1 MHNPTG
7 LFNKIKPLCT
17 ALFKSHAPTD
27 VLAALYRI
35 LKDAPSTAFTPS
47 LIEYTFFPISH
58 LLRKPPIPNH
68 LLEQIFLCLSVLSA
82 HWDLSDSPGVWTQ
95 LVVLCNLAQ
104 GRDEETCY
112 AAALTLRALF
122 QPDPND
128 LDPKT
133 IPILGN
139 TLDAVLG
146 YTLSPH
152 HSLQVVSLEVLHR
165 ITDAYFP
172 SSHVP
177 AVLPGVVSKMVR
189 VAMADKATSQV
200 ITLALKVLED
210 ILERGVGDQVCIQSG
225 ALRDYTS
232 LDDLVSSPSPPS
244 SSAQSIEPQRTPTW
258 LNATSPQVHVSLI
271 SLSPLASNPN
281 PLTRLALVNLCAK
294 LTQTCGQSLENTQ
307 PVLVTHLLL
316 LAYPAL
322 QGPTP
327 TPPEDAQRALESLS
341 WVNVQVVAGIVS
353 RALSLLP
360 HRLSQVHESTASSLA
375 RQLVSACHVL
385 PASTIGALLGPGGGV
400 EKWGAMLLSV
410 VRFEVGERRVVP
422 LVALDAGQVVE
433 EEDESGVFT
442 LQGLDTMTTRHISSV
457 FTALGKKAG
466 DQGVY
471 AIEWFVGAGVGG
483 SVAGLWCALWLLR
496 GQYQEQVQSRKGPSK
511 RLVKATKWIAKTLS
525 EMWDDRFLPP
535 SPDPASGAEEAG
547 QERERLEVTEYVK
560 GLNPLTTLLDRP
572 FANSTVRS
580 ARLEETRNV
589 HAHLAIRLI
598 ATCHTILARIPTTT
612 LSTQTYPATHT
623 TNPSVTLLQY
633 TIYPL
638 LVENKGL
645 GEVSTALGY
654 ASVENMLLAN
664 FDYALESVARRV
676 SVFGVYAAGVYRYSA
691 PPSSVPESMSPT
703 VTSGPSVSIQALE
716 TLRTLVRLVGS
727 QIVSRASDVL
737 DECFDRLDDFHGYE
751 VVVGALVGV
760 LAEVVNVVGKEDDG
774 TARDHE
780 RETGHGEE
788 NAQGQE
794 QVWEGFLKWWKDR
807 GKEREEWEF
816 DLGEDDKGKDKDKD
830 KNEGE
835 DDEEPMS
842 SDPLPLPPTQSLTR
856 QIISRCTYFL
866 THPSPYIRAQILTL
880 LTTAAPTLRASAL
893 LPTIHASWPFILNR
907 MGDSQVWVVKACVGL
922 IETLVECVGDFMARR
937 VWEDVWPRFE
947 KMLSAQAD
955 RTIARRSGPV
965 RAYGSYETYG
975 ARALSDVHV
984 SILRTLAKAVE
995 HVEPSDQA
1003 VWTLLL
1009 LARRFLSRRVKGGG
1023 WGERKQEVYEAAVGM
1038 YKAVGKRNPD
1048 VVWLVLEGTKGG
1060 EGLPRFLKWDG
1071 EEDVQ
1076 EGVQEVLNSL
1086 D

>member
-35 LKDAPSTAFTPS
+35 LKDAPPTAFTPS

-58 LLRKPPIPNH
+58 SCESPHSQPPTGTDLS
-68 LLEQIFLCLSVLSA
+68 LLEK
-82 HWDLSDSPGVWTQ
+82 
-95 LVVLCNLAQ
+95 
-104 GRDEETCY
+104 DEETCY

-128 LDPKT
+128 LDPKI
-133 IPILGN
+133 IPVLGN
-139 TLDAVLG
+139 TLDTILD
-146 YTLSPH
+146 YTLSPN

-165 ITDAYFP
+165 IINAYFP
-172 SSHVP
+172 SSHIP
-177 AVLPGVVSKMVR
+177 AVVPGVVSKMVR
-189 VAMADKATSQV
+189 VAMGDKATSQV

-258 LNATSPQVHVSLI
+258 LNATGPQVHVSLV

-294 LTQTCGQSLENTQ
+294 LAQTCGQSLENTQ

-496 GQYQEQVQSRKGPSK
+496 GH
-511 RLVKATKWIAKTLS
+511 
-525 EMWDDRFLPP
+525 EMDCQDAERDVGRSVFAP

-676 SVFGVYAAGVYRYSA
+676 SVFGVYAAGCIGILPR
-691 PPSSVPESMSPT
+691 
-703 VTSGPSVSIQALE
+703 ALE

-760 LAEVVNVVGKEDDG
+760 LAEV
-774 TARDHE
+774 
-780 RETGHGEE
+780 TGHGEE

-842 SDPLPLPPTQSLTR
+842 SDPPPLPPTQSLTR

-893 LPTIHASWPFILNR
+893 LPPSTPR
-907 MGDSQVWVVKACVGL
+907 GPCVGL

-995 HVEPSDQA
+995 HVGPLIRRLD
-1003 VWTLLL
+1003 TLASCPAGFFRDAL
-1009 LARRFLSRRVKGGG
+1009 KEEGG
-1023 WGERKQEVYEAAVGM
+1023 ESEN
-1038 YKAVGKRNPD
+1038 KRNPD